1 MQLGELHTN
10 LGTLI
15 DEILQFGRVYEVLG
29 RFLSSW
35 DERLTVGANFGLRE
49 CLFTSWANY

>member
-29 RFLSSW
+29 RFLSLW
-35 DERLTVGANFGLRE
+35 DEYLTVGVNFGLRE
-49 CLFTSWANY
+49 CLFTSWVNY

>member
-29 RFLSSW
+29 HFISLW
-35 DERLTVGANFGLRE
+35 DEHLTIGANFGLRE

>member
-35 DERLTVGANFGLRE
+35 DERLTVGAKIG
-49 CLFTSWANY
+49 CC

>member
-15 DEILQFGRVYEVLG
+15 NEILQFGRVYEVLG

-35 DERLTVGANFGLRE
+35 DERLTVGANFGLSE
-49 CLFTSWANY
+49 CLFTRWANY